1 MTTMGNVP
9 LSMHVAIYTLEATL
23 FDGNALSLFAQGVQG
38 GFEILP
44 GHTSFLSVIVMGPLM
59 IRGVS
64 DQEIFFVS
72 GGVVHVTE
80 GRVIVLVDEAHQAS
94 NLDEVAAQKARQ
106 VAIDQLQNQHE
117 NVNYSEVI
125 REIALAR
132 EQLRVIHMSKK
143 DG

>member
-1 MTTMGNVP
+1 MTTMDNAP

-23 FDGNALSLFAQGVQG
+23 FDGEALSLFAQGVQG

-44 GHTSFLSVIVMGPLM
+44 GHTSFLSVIGMGPLM

-72 GGVVHVTE
+72 GGIVHVTE

-106 VAIDQLQNQHE
+106 LAIDQLQNRHE

-132 EQLRVIHMSKK
+132 EQLRVIRMSKK